1 MLGVLY
7 QKTAKF
13 ILRIRL
19 EYSDKYRLWIL
30 AEITR
35 HYLNS
40 DNYLNSFVKLN

>member
-30 AEITR
+30 AEIAS
-35 HYLNS
+35 YYINS
-40 DNYLNSFVKLN
+40 DKCLNSFIKLN